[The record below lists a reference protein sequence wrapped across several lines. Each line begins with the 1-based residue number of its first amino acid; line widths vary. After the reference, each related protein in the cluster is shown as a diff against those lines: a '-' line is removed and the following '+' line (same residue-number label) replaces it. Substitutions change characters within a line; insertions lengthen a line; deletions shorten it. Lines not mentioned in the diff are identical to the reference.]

1 MIESTISDFNR
12 ILFTWRCLQ
21 PEYQAII
28 YGGVSCQV
36 GNLSHFKLNTIFQNP
51 GSHEAIIDIITRGL
65 FIDMKHYV
73 QGLELFEE
81 VKVISVN
88 RAN

>member
-1 MIESTISDFNR
+1 M
-12 ILFTWRCLQ
+12 
-21 PEYQAII
+21 
-28 YGGVSCQV
+28 
-36 GNLSHFKLNTIFQNP
+36 GNLSHCFKLNATFQNP
-51 GSHEAIIDIITRGL
+51 GSHETITDIITKGL

-88 RAN
+88 LAIIDQ